1 MSSILLT
8 LASPATVSALHMAVA
23 ESSVHVVAV
32 DDVDALADALL
43 GRGKVAGVVVD
54 AMVPDDALPFIARWL
69 LPDEQRQLVVVRD
82 QALPTS
88 VPWTVVDVAQLPV
101 VVQALVA
108 SSDAVIV
115 EVLATLKP
123 PTPTPTSVST
133 PTKATKMGCVVAVG
147 NGFLILEA
155 DDPPTGLA
163 VAFALP
169 GAGRL
174 VATGTFEAVWG
185 KTGQWRLCPHD
196 ESVRQALAAFTLQAS
211 EGP

>member
-1 MSSILLT
+1 MLSILLT
-8 LASPATVSALHMAVA
+8 LASPATVSAVHMAVA

-32 DDVDALADALL
+32 DNVDDLADALL

-69 LPDEQRQLVVVRD
+69 LSDEQRQLVVVRD
-82 QALPTS
+82 QASPTP
-88 VPWTVVDVAQLPV
+88 VPWTVVDVAQLPG

-108 SSDAVIV
+108 SSDAIVV

-123 PTPTPTSVST
+123 PTPT

-163 VAFALP
+163 VSFALP
-169 GAGRL
+169 GAGRV

-185 KTGQWRLCPHD
+185 KAGQWRLCPHD

>member
-1 MSSILLT
+1 VSSILLT
-8 LASPATVSALHMAVA
+8 LASPATVSTLHMAVA
-23 ESSVHVVAV
+23 ESSVNVVVV

-54 AMVPDDALPFIARWL
+54 AMVPDDVLPFIARWL

-82 QALPTS
+82 QASPTP

-101 VVQALVA
+101 VVQALVL
-108 SSDAVIV
+108 SSDAIVV

-123 PTPTPTSVST
+123 PTPTPAR
-133 PTKATKMGCVVAVG
+133 ATQMGCVVAVG

-185 KTGQWRLCPHD
+185 KAGQWRLCPHD
-196 ESVRQALAAFTLQAS
+196 ESVRQALAAFTLHAS